1 MAYRIFE
8 QTEEAQR
15 EELIQKIEAS
25 VRSMSL
31 RELEALCYE
40 LSTKNYINV
49 RLCDCQKHFLLRCLL
64 WRVCFLYGLSIYGWR
79 PSPSPRKADG
89 S

>member
-49 RLCDCQKHFLLRCLL
+49 RL
-64 WRVCFLYGLSIYGWR
+64 
-79 PSPSPRKADG
+79 
-89 S
+89 